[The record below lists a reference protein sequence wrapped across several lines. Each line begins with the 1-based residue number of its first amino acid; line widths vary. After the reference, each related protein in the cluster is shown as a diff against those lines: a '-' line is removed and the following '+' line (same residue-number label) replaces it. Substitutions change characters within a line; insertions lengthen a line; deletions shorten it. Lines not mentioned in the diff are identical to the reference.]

1 MAVPARVRAGTMQRV
16 ADRDNSLDDDEQP
29 AAVEGTGLPVHPPTG
44 PAQLLRWQTLTPR
57 APFVPGAAMLMY
69 PMAPLISS
77 VHAQWAADPVGG
89 HQWRWWNGAFWTE
102 NVADDGVVR
111 RDPLPRTA

>member
-1 MAVPARVRAGTMQRV
+1 MQRV
-16 ADRDNSLDDDEQP
+16 ADRDNSFDDDEQP
-29 AAVEGTGLPVHPPTG
+29 AAVAGQAAPVHAPSG

-77 VHAQWAADPVGG
+77 VPARWAADPGG
-89 HQWRWWNGAFWTE
+89 RHQWRWWNGAFWTD
-102 NVADDGVVR
+102 NVADGGETSL
-111 RDPLPRTA
+111 DPLS